1 MSPSLNRTEYV
12 ELSYTLMTRTGS
24 VCSCGFGDESL
35 GDAADEEAET
45 FASLSVRIK
54 ST

>member
-1 MSPSLNRTEYV
+1 MGIVVHFDDENGLRV
-12 ELSYTLMTRTGS
+12 LLRIRL
-24 VCSCGFGDESL
+24 GDESL
-35 GDAADEEAET
+35 GDAADEEAEAEA